1 MVHGQKQQ
9 LTTLEFSLA
18 IVDCALAGVLVARL
32 IHLLI

>member
-1 MVHGQKQQ
+1 MNESTNN
-9 LTTLEFSLA
+9 LTAFEFSLA